1 LHAEAST
8 AAVRVRRTQAR
19 ALSKLAPWLL
29 LVVDVVV
36 GAALVVGLA
45 FAGSESHVP
54 KGVTIAGADVGGL
67 ASERAQ
73 RLLERRAAALE
84 NVPVV
89 FVADGHRFAVRP
101 SRVGL
106 EADWGA
112 AVAAA
117 LRKGSG
123 FVPLRG
129 LRRLRLRML
138 GDEVIPPARAWD
150 DALTHRLR
158 LFARAVDRPHRDASL
173 AFRGLKVVVVP
184 GHGGRVLDRDAARPL
199 VVNALASLSREPVVL
214 PMRSDPQVVTA
225 EDLTD
230 AAAKAKVAVSAP
242 VRLALGPTRWRIPR
256 WRVSRL
262 LELPKDGARTLKVG
276 GAEAATF
283 FARLVRHV
291 ERPPRNAGFA
301 ITTHGVRVVPA
312 HEGVT
317 VDVRATAARLLA
329 AAVSPR
335 QRIAKLAVITEP
347 PARTTAEARAM
358 GIKDLVASYET
369 VYGGDPNRIHNV
381 QLVARL
387 IDGTLIG
394 PGKEFSF
401 NATTGERT
409 PEKGFRE
416 APVIINGELQNAIGG
431 GVCQVSTTV
440 FNAAYEAG
448 LKINER
454 TNHALYISHYPQGR
468 DATVNYPDIDL
479 RFVNDTRHWLLLRTF
494 VGSSSLVVALYGTR
508 VDRRVET
515 ETAPLVETGPVPE
528 TRIADPTLP
537 EGEEIVE
544 EYGEPPRATSVHRR
558 VYDATGVLLHD
569 DVWTS
574 SYAGEPTVI
583 RYGTKPKP
591 EPKPTPETDET
602 PDGETQPPGAQAE
615 TQVQPPADADGAD
628 SSRLSPQG

>member
-1 LHAEAST
+1 MRL
-8 AAVRVRRTQAR
+8 TQAR
-19 ALSKLAPWLL
+19 ALRKLAPWLL
-29 LVVDVVV
+29 LVFDVVV

-45 FAGSESHVP
+45 FAGSESQVP
-54 KGVTIAGADVGGL
+54 RGVTIAGADVGGL

-73 RLLERRAAALE
+73 RLLERRAAALQ
-84 NVPVV
+84 NVPAI
-89 FVADGHRFAVRP
+89 FVADQRRFAVRP
-101 SRVGL
+101 SRVGI

-117 LRKGSG
+117 RRKGSG

-129 LRRLRLRML
+129 LRRLRLRLL
-138 GDEVIPPARAWD
+138 GEDVTPPARAWD
-150 DALTHRLR
+150 DALAHRLR
-158 LFARAVDRPHRDASL
+158 LFARAVDRPHRDASV

-199 VVNALASLSREPVVL
+199 VVRALASLSREPVVL
-214 PMRSDPQVVTA
+214 PMRSDPQTVTA
-225 EDLTD
+225 EDLR
-230 AAAKAKVAVSAP
+230 AAAAQAKVAVSAP
-242 VRLALGPTRWRIPR
+242 VRLALGRTRWRIAR
-256 WRVSRL
+256 WRVSTL
-262 LELPKDGARTLKVG
+262 IELPKDGARTLKLG
-276 GAEAATF
+276 GPQAAAF
-283 FARLVRHV
+283 FARLARHV
-291 ERPPRNAGFA
+291 DRPPRDAGFA
-301 ITTHGVRVVPA
+301 ITRHGVRVVPA
-312 HEGVT
+312 HAGVT
-317 VDVRATAARLLA
+317 VDVRATAERLLA
-329 AAVSPR
+329 AAVSPTNR
-335 QRIAKLAVITEP
+335 VAKLAVVTEA
-347 PARTTAEARAM
+347 PARTTEEARAM
-358 GIKDLVASYET
+358 GISDLVASYET

-387 IDGTLIG
+387 IDGTLVP

-401 NATTGERT
+401 NETTGERT

-440 FNAAYEAG
+440 FNAAYAAG

-528 TRIADPTLP
+528 TRIADPTLT
-537 EGEEIVE
+537 EGEEVVE
-544 EYGEPPRATSVHRR
+544 EYGEPPRSTRVHRR
-558 VYDATGVLLHD
+558 VYDPTGVLLHD
-569 DVWTS
+569 NVWTS

-602 PDGETQPPGAQAE
+602 PDGETKPPSEQAE
-615 TQVQPPADADGAD
+615 TQGQPPVADSDGAD
-628 SSRLSPQG
+628 SPRLTPQG